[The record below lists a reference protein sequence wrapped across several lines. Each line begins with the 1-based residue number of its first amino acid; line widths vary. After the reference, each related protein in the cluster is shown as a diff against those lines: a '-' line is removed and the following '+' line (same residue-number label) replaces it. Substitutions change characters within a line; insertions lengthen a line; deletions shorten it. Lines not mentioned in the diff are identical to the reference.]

1 MKRRDQIDT
10 AIRVI
15 LMIISGLIVIFPL
28 VLTVMNSFK
37 SASEIATNIL
47 ALPTSLKLDNFKEA
61 WSRLNFP
68 TAFKNTLLVSIVSTI
83 GEVIIAGMTGYWIVR
98 HSNKFTKFWHTLIMC
113 AMSVP
118 FQCIMITFS
127 SVMVGAL
134 KLGNTILGVG
144 IAFWVI
150 TLPMS
155 MFLVSGAVKS
165 VPVEIEEAARI
176 DGCGSL
182 KTYWTV
188 VFPMIKGTI
197 FSIATLN
204 LMKYWN
210 DYLMTSFILTKKPMR
225 TIQIA
230 VHMLFNDTYFTWPV
244 AVAAVTLSITP
255 LFIFFVFAQKRVM
268 GGVTDG
274 AVKG

>member
-1 MKRRDQIDT
+1 MKRRNQLDT
-10 AIRVI
+10 AIRLI
-15 LMIISGLIVIFPL
+15 IMIISGLIVVFPL

-37 SASEIATNIL
+37 TASEIGDNIL
-47 ALPTSLKLDNFKEA
+47 ALPTSLKLDNFVEA
-61 WSRLNFP
+61 WKRLNFASALKQ
-68 TAFKNTLLVSIVSTI
+68 TFLVSLLSTA
-83 GEVIIAGMTGYWIVR
+83 GEVVLAGMTGYWIVR
-98 HSNKFTKFWHTLIMC
+98 HPNKFTKTWHTLIMC
-113 AMSVP
+113 AMCVP

-127 SVMVGAL
+127 KVMVGVFH
-134 KLGNTILGVG
+134 LGNTVFGVSL
-144 IAFWVI
+144 AFWVM

-165 VPVEIEEAARI
+165 VPIEIEEAAQI
-176 DGCGSL
+176 DGCGAL
-182 KTYWTV
+182 MTYWRI
-188 VFPMIKGTI
+188 VFPMIRGTI
-197 FSIATLN
+197 FSIITLN

-210 DYLMTSFILTKKPMR
+210 DYMMTSFILTKKPTR

-244 AVAAVTLSITP
+244 AVAAVTLSVLP
-255 LFIFFVFAQKRVM
+255 LFIFFVIAQKQVM

>member
-37 SASEIATNIL
+37 SASEIASNIL
-47 ALPTSLKLDNFKEA
+47 ALPTSLQLDNFKEA

-127 SVMVGAL
+127 SIMVGVL

-244 AVAAVTLSITP
+244 AVAAVTLSILP

>member
-1 MKRRDQIDT
+1 MKRRDRIDT
-10 AIRVI
+10 AIRI
-15 LMIISGLIVIFPL
+15 IIMIISGLIVIFPL

-37 SASEIATNIL
+37 SASEIASNIL

-68 TAFKNTLLVSIVSTI
+68 RAFMNTLMVSVVSTI
-83 GEVIIAGMTGYWIVR
+83 GELIICGMTGYWIVR
-98 HSNKFTKFWHTLIMC
+98 HSNMFTKFWHTLIMC

-127 SVMVGAL
+127 SIMVGVL
-134 KLGNTILGVG
+134 NLGNNVMGVG

-165 VPVEIEEAARI
+165 VPIEIEEAARI
-176 DGCGSL
+176 DGCGSFR
-182 KTYWTV
+182 TYWTV

-244 AVAAVTLSITP
+244 AVAAVTLSILP
-255 LFIFFVFAQKRVM
+255 LFVFFVFAQKRVL

>member
-244 AVAAVTLSITP
+244 AVAAVTLSILP

>member
-15 LMIISGLIVIFPL
+15 LMIISGLVVIFPL

-47 ALPTSLKLDNFKEA
+47 ALPTSLNLDNFKEA

-127 SVMVGAL
+127 SIMVGVL

-176 DGCGSL
+176 DGQNRRLRIVEDLLDRCVPHDQGYNFL
-182 KTYWTV
+182 HRDAEPDEV
-188 VFPMIKGTI
+188 
-197 FSIATLN
+197 LE
-204 LMKYWN
+204 
-210 DYLMTSFILTKKPMR
+210 
-225 TIQIA
+225 
-230 VHMLFNDTYFTWPV
+230 
-244 AVAAVTLSITP
+244 
-255 LFIFFVFAQKRVM
+255 
-268 GGVTDG
+268 
-274 AVKG
+274 

>member
-15 LMIISGLIVIFPL
+15 LMIISGLVVIFPL

-47 ALPTSLKLDNFKEA
+47 ALPTSLNLDNFKEA

-127 SVMVGAL
+127 SIMVGVL

-244 AVAAVTLSITP
+244 AVAAVTLSILP

>member
-37 SASEIATNIL
+37 SASEIASNIL
-47 ALPTSLKLDNFKEA
+47 ALPTSLQLDNFKEA

-127 SVMVGAL
+127 SIMVGVL

-244 AVAAVTLSITP
+244 AVAAVTLSILP
-255 LFIFFVFAQKRVM
+255 LFIFFVFEQKRVM

>member
-1 MKRRDQIDT
+1 MKRRYQIDT

-37 SASEIATNIL
+37 SASEIASNIL
-47 ALPTSLKLDNFKEA
+47 ALPTSLQLDNFKEA

-127 SVMVGAL
+127 SIMVGVL

-244 AVAAVTLSITP
+244 AVAAVTLSILP